1 MWRRVVSP
9 RLLAIT
15 QHQQAEAYHP
25 DKVGEEEPAAHRHR
39 DTTELSAGRTRWATD
54 MPCLIPHRHRQP
66 GGRFATVELPE
77 AVGVRDPERLEAASN
92 FTQPGVDLRMTVCQC
107 LPCTNPAT
115 GPPHDIA
122 PILATRAAASGYN
135 ASGYV
140 PSRGSQ
146 PS

>member
-1 MWRRVVSP
+1 MWRQVVWPRRVVIP
-9 RLLAIT
+9 QR
-15 QHQQAEAYHP
+15 QQAEAGYP
-25 DKVGEEEPAAHRHR
+25 DKVGEEEPAAHRHQ
-39 DTTELSAGRTRWATD
+39 DTTELSTVRTRSAID

-77 AVGVRDPERLEAASN
+77 AVGFRDLERFEEASN
-92 FTQPGVDLRMTVCQC
+92 FARPGVDFCMAVCQY
-107 LPCTNPAT
+107 LPRTNPAT

-122 PILATRAAASGYN
+122 PILATRAAASGFD
-135 ASGYV
+135 ASGHV